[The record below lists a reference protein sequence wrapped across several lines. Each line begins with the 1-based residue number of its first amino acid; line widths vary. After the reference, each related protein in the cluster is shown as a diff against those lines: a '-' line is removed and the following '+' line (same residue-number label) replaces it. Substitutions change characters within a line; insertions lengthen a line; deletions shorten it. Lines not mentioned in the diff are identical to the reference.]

1 MSRPSTYKPS
11 TQRKIIHIDMDAFY
25 ASVEQRDNPEL
36 VGQPVVVGGD
46 PGARGVVAAA
56 SYEARASGIH
66 SAMPMKTA
74 LRLCPH
80 LIRVQA
86 DFAKYRRVSAQFH
99 AIFREYTDLI
109 EPVALDE
116 AYLDVT
122 YNKLDIPF
130 GSRVA
135 KMIKADIRRQ
145 LHLTASAGVAPCKF
159 LAKIASD
166 HEKPDG
172 LFVIMPDQVEKF
184 LRNLPVSKIPGV
196 GQVTRTRLEEM
207 RVFTIGQLGNLPRQT
222 LVGRFGKRGAHLWDL
237 ANGRDDDPV
246 TTERA
251 PKQLGQE
258 TTFPADVYD
267 TREMHAALNELAEE
281 LSGRLRLRNL
291 KGRVVTL
298 RGRLK
303 TLDVAR
309 I

>member
-1 MSRPSTYKPS
+1 
-11 TQRKIIHIDMDAFY
+11 
-25 ASVEQRDNPEL
+25 
-36 VGQPVVVGGD
+36 
-46 PGARGVVAAA
+46 
-56 SYEARASGIH
+56 
-66 SAMPMKTA
+66 
-74 LRLCPH
+74 
-80 LIRVQA
+80 
-86 DFAKYRRVSAQFH
+86 
-99 AIFREYTDLI
+99 
-109 EPVALDE
+109 
-116 AYLDVT
+116 
-122 YNKLDIPF
+122 
-130 GSRVA
+130 
-135 KMIKADIRRQ
+135 
-145 LHLTASAGVAPCKF
+145 
-159 LAKIASD
+159 
-166 HEKPDG
+166 
-172 LFVIMPDQVEKF
+172 
-184 LRNLPVSKIPGV
+184 
-196 GQVTRTRLEEM
+196 M